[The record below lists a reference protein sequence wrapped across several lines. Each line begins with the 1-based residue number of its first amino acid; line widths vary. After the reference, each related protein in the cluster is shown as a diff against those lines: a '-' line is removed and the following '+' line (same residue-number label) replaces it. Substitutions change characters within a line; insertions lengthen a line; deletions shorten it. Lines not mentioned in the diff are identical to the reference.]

1 MKKFS
6 KITGETITEQKPVE
20 IKVTESDLI
29 KAGIMKLMDNYLSV
43 RFYGPVTRYQV
54 AGSAKVVGKEIFL
67 GALLDMLEEF
77 STKEK
82 VKLLESMK
90 SEITD
95 WELLDNKIDQ
105 LNEHINEIS
114 ESKLVPHKEKIKSL
128 CSRYSNENE
137 LLEQFDKSLSKI
149 KSGQTAYLRAVAA
162 KKMISENQISPKLLL
177 QISDKYLIK
186 ASELGY
192 TK

>member
-20 IKVTESDLI
+20 RKATESDLI

-54 AGSAKVVGKEIFL
+54 AGTAKVVGKEMFL
-67 GALLDMLEEF
+67 GALIDMLEEF
-77 STKEK
+77 SIKEK

-90 SEITD
+90 SEMTD

-105 LNEHINEIS
+105 LNEHLSEIS

-128 CSRYSNENE
+128 CERWSNESE
-137 LLEQFDKSLSKI
+137 LIEQVDRSLSKI
-149 KSGQTAYLRAVAA
+149 KSGKTAYLRSIAA
-162 KKMISENQISPKLLL
+162 KNMTSEKKISSNLLL
-177 QISDKYLIK
+177 KVSEMYLNRAI
-186 ASELGY
+186 ELGY